1 MPKMSTIA
9 ENFNPSRLLFVALI
23 IGWLFTLSGC
33 SIAMALNGHPEPN
46 FDSLQPGATREE
58 VEREFGKAAAVQQ
71 LEGGKH
77 EDTYKYEMGN
87 TSNPGRAA
95 VYGYAYLTIIG
106 ILGEPIYTL
115 IEALQGH
122 DEETKVVYGRD
133 DRVLEVSGYRPPPPS
148 QVVLTAEDAQ
158 RKYTRPPSPI
168 SQANQTSTS
177 TAQVPYVSIDPL
189 LKELARR
196 LSTPMKD
203 QGITRIAVLPVQ
215 DTSGKEN
222 KPLGNYLTEK
232 LAAKL
237 HEEGSVKLVERA
249 QLSRVKEELA
259 LTQTGGFDESS
270 AMRIGKLLGVDA
282 VVTTSYADLGHSHVE
297 INSKVVRVE
306 TGEVIGVGT
315 AEVPRAAV
323 QRMLD

>member
-1 MPKMSTIA
+1 MTD
-9 ENFNPSRLLFVALI
+9 NFTRNSLLFAAVSLACPV
-23 IGWLFTLSGC
+23 TLSGC
-33 SIAMALNGHPEPN
+33 SIAMALHGHPEPN
-46 FDSLQPGATREE
+46 FDILQAGAPREE
-58 VEREFGKAAAVQQ
+58 VEQEFGKPAAVQQ

-87 TSNPGRAA
+87 SPNPGRAA

-148 QVVLTAEDAQ
+148 QVVLSAEDAQ
-158 RKYTRPPSPI
+158 RKFTRTPSPI
-168 SQANQTSTS
+168 SQGNRTFSNA
-177 TAQVPYVSIDPL
+177 AQVPYVSIDPL
-189 LKELARR
+189 LKELAHR
-196 LSTPMKD
+196 LSTSMKD
-203 QGITRIAVLPVQ
+203 QGINRIAVLPVQ
-215 DTSGKEN
+215 DASGKEN

-232 LAAKL
+232 LSVKL

-249 QLSRVKEELA
+249 QLARVKEELA

-282 VVTTSYADLGHSHVE
+282 VVTTFYADLGHSSIE
-297 INSKVVRVE
+297 INSKAVRVE

-315 AEVPRAAV
+315 AEIPRAAV
-323 QRMLD
+323 QRMLE